1 MLSQKAIMSKKR
13 KYVNFQEIRRR
24 YSENPLPILR
34 ELVGAGEIRG
44 GDYVALNPR
53 RNDRH
58 RGSFRIKISTGG

>member
-1 MLSQKAIMSKKR
+1 MISFA
-13 KYVNFQEIRRR
+13 EIKRR

-58 RGSFRIKISTGG
+58 RGSFRIKISTGGFYDFASGDKGGS